1 MKNTFEPVG
10 RKGYRCH
17 HCEAVNDDAHVEWC
31 LCTGGDHTLVCAH
44 CRKCFCDA
52 PAAVRQDFWR
62 VATPE
67 LVARRR
73 SHRNTRELAL
83 AAEAVPLRP
92 AILLVDDDPIVH
104 AVVTR
109 VLAGS
114 GFAGT
119 LLHAH
124 DGRAGLQLA
133 QSVLPDLV
141 LTDALLPKLDGRD
154 LARTLKA
161 DPATAH
167 IPVAIMT
174 ALYKGVRYRI
184 EALRDYHADRFLEKP
199 VSAETLR
206 TVVAELL
213 PVPQEAVAS

>member
-10 RKGYRCH
+10 PKGYRCY
-17 HCEAVNDDAHVEWC
+17 HCAEVNDDAHVEWC
-31 LCTGGDHTLVCAH
+31 LCTGGDHTLVCAR
-44 CRKCFCDA
+44 CGKCFCDA

-62 VATPE
+62 AATPE

-73 SHRNTRELAL
+73 DHRSTRKPAT
-83 AAEAVPLRP
+83 ATEAVTLRP

-109 VLAGS
+109 VLAAS

-133 QSVLPDLV
+133 QSALPDLV

-154 LARTLKA
+154 IARTLKA
-161 DPATAH
+161 DRGTKH
-167 IPVAIMT
+167 IKVAIMT
-174 ALYKGVRYRI
+174 ALYKGTRYRL

-206 TVVAELL
+206 NVIAELL

>member
-1 MKNTFEPVG
+1 MKNMFEPVS
-10 RKGYRCH
+10 RNSYRCY
-17 HCEAVNDDAHVEWC
+17 HCHEVNDAAHIEWC
-31 LCTGGDHTLVCAH
+31 LCTGGDHTLVCAR
-44 CRKCFCDA
+44 CGKCFCDA
-52 PAAVRQDFWR
+52 PAPVRNDFWR

-67 LVARRR
+67 LVAHRRD
-73 SHRNTRELAL
+73 HRNTRELAP
-83 AAEAVPLRP
+83 AAAAVPMRP
-92 AILLVDDDPIVH
+92 AVLLVDDDPIVH

-109 VLAGS
+109 VLAAS

-124 DGRAGLQLA
+124 DGRTGLQLA
-133 QSVLPDLV
+133 QSTVPDLV

-154 LARTLKA
+154 IARTLKA
-161 DPATAH
+161 DPGTAH
-167 IPVAIMT
+167 IPVVIMT

-206 TVVAELL
+206 NVVAELL

>member
-10 RKGYRCH
+10 PKGYRCY
-17 HCEAVNDDAHVEWC
+17 HCAEVNNDGSIEWC
-31 LCTGGDHTLVCAH
+31 LCTGGDHTLVCAR
-44 CRKCFCDA
+44 CGKCFCDA

-62 VATPE
+62 AATPE

-73 SHRNTRELAL
+73 DHRNTRELAT
-83 AAEAVPLRP
+83 AAESVPVRP

-109 VLAGS
+109 VLAAS
-114 GFAGT
+114 GFSGT

-133 QSVLPDLV
+133 QSALPDLV

-154 LARTLKA
+154 IARTLKA
-161 DPATAH
+161 DRGTRH
-167 IPVAIMT
+167 IKVVIMT
-174 ALYKGVRYRI
+174 ALYKGTRYRL

-206 TVVAELL
+206 NVIAELL
-213 PVPQEAVAS
+213 PVRQEAVAS